1 MPRPTQSRGCVANEA
16 WKQEIGDCNMI
27 ANIRGGMSM
36 ISEWSTIIGFFS
48 MMIAKLLGLAPLD
61 CLG

>member
-1 MPRPTQSRGCVANEA
+1 
-16 WKQEIGDCNMI
+16 
-27 ANIRGGMSM
+27 M
-36 ISEWSTIIGFFS
+36 ISEWSTIIGFCS

>member
-1 MPRPTQSRGCVANEA
+1 
-16 WKQEIGDCNMI
+16 
-27 ANIRGGMSM
+27 M

-61 CLG
+61 WGK